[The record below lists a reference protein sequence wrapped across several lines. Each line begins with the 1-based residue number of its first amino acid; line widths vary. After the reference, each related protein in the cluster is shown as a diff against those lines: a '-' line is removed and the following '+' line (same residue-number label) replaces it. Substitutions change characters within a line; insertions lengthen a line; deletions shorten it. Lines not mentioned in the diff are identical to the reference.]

1 MSAGTAHWTP
11 VSVVEMSAAVHEG
24 LAAPLFSYQATVSSS
39 YDAETM
45 SRSPSPSMSA
55 TYTLAAPSAEVAM
68 SAAVHEGSA
77 APSFS
82 YHAMVS
88 SKYDAETMSRSPS
101 PSMSATYTDFA
112 PEAEVAMSVAVHEGL
127 AAPSF
132 SYHAIVLS
140 DSDAETMSRSPSSS
154 MSATWTDIGLSAE
167 VATTFSVHD
176 GFAAPSFSYHAM
188 VSSPEDAETMSRSPS
203 PSMSPTYVVS
213 AFMTDVPT
221 VEPVHAGFA
230 MKRFE
235 VGACPVSYSKVMLVI
250 GTSTDRS
257 APSTL
262 GVSSR

>member
-11 VSVVEMSAAVHEG
+11 ISVVEMSDAVHEG
-24 LAAPLFSYQATVSSS
+24 LAAPSFSYHATVSSS
-39 YDAETM
+39 YDAETMSGSPSPSMSATWTDIGLSAVVATTFFVHDGFAAPSFSYHAMVSSSRDAETM

-55 TYTLAAPSAEVAM
+55 TYTQPAPLSVVEM
-68 SAAVHEGSA
+68 S
-77 APSFS
+77 
-82 YHAMVS
+82 
-88 SKYDAETMSRSPS
+88 D
-101 PSMSATYTDFA
+101 
-112 PEAEVAMSVAVHEGL
+112 AVHEGL

-132 SYHAIVLS
+132 SYHATVS
-140 DSDAETMSRSPSSS
+140 SPYDAETMSRSPSPS

-213 AFMTDVPT
+213 ATSADVPT
-221 VEPVHAGFA
+221 VEPVQAGFA
-230 MKRFE
+230 MKKFE
-235 VGACPVSYSKVMLVI
+235 VGSCPVLYSKVMLVI
-250 GTSTDRS
+250 GTSMERS